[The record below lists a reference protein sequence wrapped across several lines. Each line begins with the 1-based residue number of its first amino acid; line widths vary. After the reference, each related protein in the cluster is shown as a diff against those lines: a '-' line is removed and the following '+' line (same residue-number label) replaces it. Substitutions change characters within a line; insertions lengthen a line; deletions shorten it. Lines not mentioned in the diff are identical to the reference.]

1 METKSTKVGEAAE
14 RIADAVDNVSEVDP
28 SFVEFLSLFADFHSD
43 TLILISQDDCV
54 IFSHGLSL
62 YLYLYWQSSHG
73 THVAQV
79 VETVEVLTELSGILA
94 RAAGKQSWWCR

>member
-1 METKSTKVGEAAE
+1 MFFFAVTNVSGAPQLGQVLFVRLFEMETKSTKVGEAAE

-28 SFVEFLSLFADFHSD
+28 LFVEFLSLFADFHSD

-62 YLYLYWQSSHG
+62 YLYLY
-73 THVAQV
+73 
-79 VETVEVLTELSGILA
+79 
-94 RAAGKQSWWCR
+94 

>member
-28 SFVEFLSLFADFHSD
+28 SFIKLSLLADFYSE
-43 TLILISQDDCV
+43 TLILFSQDDCV

-62 YLYLYWQSSHG
+62 YLYLYWQSCHG